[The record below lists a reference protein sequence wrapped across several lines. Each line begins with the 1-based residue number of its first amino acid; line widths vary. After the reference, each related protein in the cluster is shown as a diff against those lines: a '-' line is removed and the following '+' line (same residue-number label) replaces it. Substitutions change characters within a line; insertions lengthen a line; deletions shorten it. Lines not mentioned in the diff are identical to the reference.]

1 MLVRTTSYS
10 LPTNLHTHVE
20 VVQPTTM
27 FGRFK
32 PEKSTIFGLDAV
44 TELFDTASKALPSVL
59 SGASGVTVDASC
71 NKTITV
77 PCLLQLYNA
86 VGYVPSN
93 DPKNSIGITGY
104 LVCLTFKVSISK
116 LQHFISLRKNLPTSK
131 TFRHF
136 TPSKDLM
143 RLIHHLPSI
152 LSLVGASTSF
162 GSMWGTDYIVRR
174 NKLPEFV

>member
-32 PEKSTIFGLDAV
+32 PEKSTIFSFDAV
-44 TELFDTASKALPSVL
+44 TELLDTASEALPFVL
-59 SGASGVTVDASC
+59 GDASGVTVDPSC

-77 PCLLQLYNA
+77 SCLLQLYNA

-104 LVCLTFKVSISK
+104 LVGLPDFKV
-116 LQHFISLRKNLPTSK
+116 FISELRHLCFSRTNLPTSK
-131 TFRHF
+131 TSRHF
-136 TPSKDLM
+136 MLSKDRM
-143 RLIHHLPSI
+143 RLIRRLRSN
-152 LSLVGASTSF
+152 LLLVSASTCF
-162 GSMWGTDYIVRR
+162 RSMRETDYIT
-174 NKLPEFV
+174 